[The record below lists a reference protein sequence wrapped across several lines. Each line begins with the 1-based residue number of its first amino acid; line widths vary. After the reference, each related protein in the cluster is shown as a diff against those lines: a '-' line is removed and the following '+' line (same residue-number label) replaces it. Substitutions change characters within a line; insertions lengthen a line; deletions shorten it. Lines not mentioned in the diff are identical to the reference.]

1 MTDMMDRDRLEQL
14 ASEIRPHL
22 ATGGVSTYLP
32 QLAERNVQDF
42 AVALDMG
49 SGDPLTTGD
58 ASTTFTVQSVVKVFT
73 LLLAL
78 HDRGEG
84 YVFDRVGREQ
94 TVGAFNSFETFGRS
108 TGYPANPFV
117 NSGALAVVD
126 MLDGGDSE
134 TRVARVLDLLR
145 ILCDNPGIKVDP
157 DVAAAEFATAD
168 RNRAICYFL
177 RSCGL
182 VTAEVEDLLWAYCQ
196 MCSIRVDVVDLA
208 RAGGLLACDA
218 RTASV
223 SDLPPLRDVHG
234 VRRLMLTTGMYVS
247 SGWYSYSVGIPAK
260 CGVSGAMLG
269 ILPGLGGIGVYGPAL
284 DDASNSIG
292 GIRIMESL
300 ARELALA

>member
-1 MTDMMDRDRLEQL
+1 MVNQARLETL
-14 ASEIRPHL
+14 ADEIRPHL
-22 ATGGVSTYLP
+22 WTGVVSNYLP
-32 QLAERNVQDF
+32 QLAESKVDDF
-42 AVALDMG
+42 AVAVGMG
-49 SGDPLTTGD
+49 SDEPISAGD
-58 ASTTFTVQSVVKVFT
+58 AGVTFTMQSVVKIFT

-78 HDRGEG
+78 RDRGQE
-84 YVFDRVGREQ
+84 YVFERVGREQ

-126 MLDGGDSE
+126 MLDGGDAE
-134 TRVARVLDLLR
+134 ARVSRVLELIRTLSN
-145 ILCDNPGIKVDP
+145 NPTIDVNL
-157 DVAAAEFATAD
+157 DVASAEFASAD

-196 MCSIRVDVVDLA
+196 MCAIEVKVADLA
-208 RAGGLLACDA
+208 RAGSFLARDSQI
-218 RTASV
+218 TSIP
-223 SDLPPLRDVHG
+223 DLPPLRDVHG

-247 SGWYSYSVGIPAK
+247 SGWYSYAVGIPAK

-269 ILPGLGGIGVYGPAL
+269 IIPGIGGIGIYGPAL

-292 GIRIMESL
+292 GIRMMESL
-300 ARELALA
+300 SMALAVN

>member
-1 MTDMMDRDRLEQL
+1 MMNQARLETL
-14 ASEIRPHL
+14 ADEIRPHL
-22 ATGGVSTYLP
+22 RTGGVSNYLP
-32 QLAERNVQDF
+32 QLAESRVDDF
-42 AVALDMG
+42 AVALEMG
-49 SGDPLTTGD
+49 SDEPVSTGD
-58 ASTTFTVQSVVKVFT
+58 AGAVFTVQSVVKVFT

-78 HDRGEG
+78 RDRGEE
-84 YVFDRVGREQ
+84 YVFERVGREQ

-126 MLDGGDSE
+126 MLEGGDAE
-134 TRVARVLDLLR
+134 TRVSRVLELIRTLS
-145 ILCDNPGIKVDP
+145 DNPAIDVNL
-157 DVAAAEFATAD
+157 DVAAAEFASAD

-196 MCSIRVDVVDLA
+196 MCAIQVTVADLA
-208 RAGGLLACDA
+208 RAGGFLARDSQI
-218 RTASV
+218 ASLP
-223 SDLPPLRDVHG
+223 DLPPLRDVHG

-247 SGWYSYSVGIPAK
+247 SGWYSYAVGIPAK

-269 ILPGLGGIGVYGPAL
+269 IVPGLGGIGVYGPAL

-292 GIRIMESL
+292 GIRMMEALST
-300 ARELALA
+300 ALALS